1 MEAYN
6 LDTFKALDRVRYARS
21 NFIAALHGGSQQHRK
36 RDLGTLRRR
45 GLLSL
50 PEQQKDAANYRYS
63 PRIYELAEKAK
74 AALIANGV
82 EITKWKGD
90 RHFWHQLM
98 VADITLSIEIA
109 CKARGLR
116 FRHRK
121 ELIGDEPLQFNASIS
136 HQYSKHTEH
145 YNGALQPDD
154 LFAINN
160 TYFVLE
166 ADRQNE
172 PIIRPT
178 LTSSSYLRKILQYR
192 DVLKSGAYKELI
204 PNMMVMNITTSVE
217 HARNIKSFMYDEL
230 NMKSQS
236 ILFMGIPVL
245 SSRDEYPQPL
255 TELLDLPFTRAGHDN
270 FIISL
275 EVR

>member
-36 RDLGTLRRR
+36 RDLGSLRRR
-45 GLLSL
+45 YFLNA

-63 PRIYELAEKAK
+63 PRIYENALKAK
-74 AALIANGV
+74 AQLAANGV
-82 EITKWKGD
+82 APTQWDGN

-98 VADITLSIEIA
+98 IADIVLSFEIA
-109 CKARGLR
+109 CKQSGLS

-121 ELIGDEPLQFNASIS
+121 EIIGDAPLQFKASIS
-136 HQYSKHTEH
+136 HQFNKHIER
-145 YNGALQPDD
+145 YDGAVQPDD

-172 PIIRPT
+172 PIARPT
-178 LTSSSYLRKILQYR
+178 LTTSSYLRKILQYR
-192 DVLKSGAYKELI
+192 DVLKTGSYKEQI
-204 PNMMVMNITTSVE
+204 PNMIVLNITTSPA
-217 HARNIKSFMYDEL
+217 HAKNIQSYMYDDL
-230 NMKSQS
+230 NLQSKSL
-236 ILFMGIPVL
+236 LFKGIPIL
-245 SSRDEYPQPL
+245 GSRDKYPEPL
-255 TELLDLPFTRAGHDN
+255 THLLDEPFDRAGHPP
-270 FIISL
+270 FIISQ
-275 EVR
+275 EV